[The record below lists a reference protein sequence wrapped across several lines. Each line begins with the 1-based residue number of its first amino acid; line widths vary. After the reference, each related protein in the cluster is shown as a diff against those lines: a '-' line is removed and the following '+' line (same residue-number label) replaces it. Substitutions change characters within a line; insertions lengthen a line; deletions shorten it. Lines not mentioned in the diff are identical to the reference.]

1 MLKKGTVVKTVSN
14 EYVVQK
20 QVTQGGNGTIFQV
33 TDDTKTV
40 YALKAIDRAK
50 TSKDKLKR
58 FRNEIAFCSNNRH
71 PNIVPVLDS
80 GTYTS
85 DSVDLVFYVMPFYP
99 QTLRALINS
108 GIIGERALA
117 LFSEIADGLKFA
129 HQKGVWHRDIKPEN
143 ILIDGQGHAIIADF
157 GIAHFCEEE
166 LATFVETTKHDR
178 LANFQY
184 AAPEQRNRGQSVDGR
199 ADVFSLGLI
208 LNEMFTKSII
218 SGVNYRTIADVAGD
232 YGYLD
237 EVVSKLICQNPQDR
251 LYPIERIAVEILAL
265 QKKAENEKEL
275 KRLAEEKPVDDLEA
289 GVIEPPTVVDISYD
303 DGYLKLTL
311 KGIPSYGRDVWFSCL
326 MGGSYGYTS
335 VMGYDPNQLRLF
347 NPDIIAMPMRRESVD
362 LIKQMAGYIKGWL
375 PPATNLFNQQI
386 RSMNRRRK
394 QEEEERIRSEIQRRK
409 ADNALKDMLREM
421 I

>member
-14 EYVVQK
+14 EYVVQE

-33 TDDTKTV
+33 ADDTSTV

-58 FRNEIAFCSNNRH
+58 FRNEIAFCSNNHH
-71 PNIVPVLDS
+71 PNIVPVHDS

-85 DSVDLVFYVMPFYP
+85 DSEDLVFYIMPFYP
-99 QTLRALINS
+99 QTLRSMINS
-108 GIIGERALA
+108 GIEGNRALA

-129 HQKGVWHRDIKPEN
+129 HEKGVWHRDIKPEN

-218 SGVNYRTIADVAGD
+218 SGVNYRTIADVSGD

-265 QKKAENEKEL
+265 QKKVENEKEL

-289 GVIEPPTVVDISYD
+289 GVIETPTVVDISYD
-303 DGYLKLTL
+303 DGYLKLKL
-311 KGIPSYGRDVWFSCL
+311 HGLPSNGRDVWFTCL
-326 MGGSYGYTS
+326 RAGNYGYSS
-335 VMGYDPNQLRLF
+335 VMGYDPDQLRLL
-347 NPDIIAMPMRRESVD
+347 NADTIAMPIRRESVD
-362 LIKQMAGYIKGWL
+362 LIKRMAGYIKDWL
-375 PPATNLFNQQI
+375 IPATAQYNQQV
-386 RSMNRRRK
+386 RSLNRHRK
-394 QEEEERIRSEIQRRK
+394 QEEEARIREEIQRRK
-409 ADNALKDMLREM
+409 ADNALKDMLRDL

>member
-1 MLKKGTVVKTVSN
+1 MLKKGTVVKTVFN

-33 TDDTKTV
+33 TDDTRTV

-50 TSKDKLKR
+50 TTKDKLKR
-58 FRNEIAFCSNNRH
+58 FRNEIAFCSNNH
-71 PNIVPVLDS
+71 HSNIVPVLDS

-108 GIIGERALA
+108 GITGERALA

-218 SGVNYRTIADVAGD
+218 SGVNYRTIADVSGD

-251 LYPIERIAVEILAL
+251 LYPIEKIAIEILAL
-265 QKKAENEKEL
+265 QK
-275 KRLAEEKPVDDLEA
+275 PVDDLEV
-289 GVIEPPTVVDISYD
+289 GVIEPPTIVDASF
-303 DGYLKLTL
+303 DGKELKIKLSNMPNHGNIVWFTCL
-311 KGIPSYGRDVWFSCL
+311 KQGNYGRS
-326 MGGSYGYTS
+326 S
-335 VMGYDPNQLRLF
+335 VMGYDPSQLRMV
-347 NPDIIAMPMRRESVD
+347 NANTIALPLRRESPELVT
-362 LIKQMAGYIKGWL
+362 QMAGFIKSWL
-375 PPATNLFNQQI
+375 APATAQYNQQV
-386 RSMNRRRK
+386 RSLNRRRQ
-394 QEEEERIRSEIQRRK
+394 QEEADRIRDEIQRRK
-409 ADNALKDMLREM
+409 ADNALKDILKDL

>member
-1 MLKKGTVVKTVSN
+1 M
-14 EYVVQK
+14 
-20 QVTQGGNGTIFQV
+20 
-33 TDDTKTV
+33 
-40 YALKAIDRAK
+40 
-50 TSKDKLKR
+50 
-58 FRNEIAFCSNNRH
+58 
-71 PNIVPVLDS
+71 
-80 GTYTS
+80 
-85 DSVDLVFYVMPFYP
+85 
-99 QTLRALINS
+99 
-108 GIIGERALA
+108 
-117 LFSEIADGLKFA
+117 
-129 HQKGVWHRDIKPEN
+129 WHRDIKPEN

>member
-33 TDDTKTV
+33 TDDTRAA
-40 YALKAIDRAK
+40 YAMKAIDRAK
-50 TSKDKLKR
+50 TSKEKLKR
-58 FRNEIAFCSNNRH
+58 FRNEIAFCSNNH
-71 PNIVPVLDS
+71 HSNIVPVLDS

-85 DSVDLVFYVMPFYP
+85 ESEDLVFYVMPFYP

-108 GIIGERALA
+108 GITGERALS

-143 ILIDGQGHAIIADF
+143 ILIDRQGHAIIADF

-218 SGVNYRTIADVAGD
+218 SGVNYRTIADVSGD
-232 YGYLD
+232 FGYLD

-251 LYPIERIAVEILAL
+251 LYPIEKIAVEILAL
-265 QKKAENEKEL
+265 QKKVENEKEL

-289 GVIEPPTVVDISYD
+289 GVIEPPNVTSIDYD
-303 DGYLKLTL
+303 GVRVLLHLDK
-311 KGIPSYGRDVWFSCL
+311 PVSREWFDCL
-326 MGGSYGYTS
+326 RSGSYMHSYIPGH
-335 VMGYDPNQLRLF
+335 DPRYVERMDTDTLAMNVH
-347 NPDIIAMPMRRESVD
+347 NTDIDAMKQIVGF
-362 LIKQMAGYIKGWL
+362 IKSWL
-375 PPATNLFNQQI
+375 PAATKEYNKQIRLRNQQARDAENQRI
-386 RSMNRRRK
+386 REEIKRRK
-394 QEEEERIRSEIQRRK
+394 RENEIR
-409 ADNALKDMLREM
+409 DALKDL
-421 I
+421 